1 MTSTGQDEHADAT
14 IQRGGQVGRR
24 PRRSLAVRLL
34 RWGATILLVL
44 VLLVY
49 FLYVLPFWGIP
60 FNGSRHGRVPL
71 TPPWALECW
80 LWEDDQNTAAFLREL
95 VDGYVEHDIP
105 VGTVLIDSPWSQR
118 YNDFQF
124 DENRY
129 PEPRTLFKELH
140 DRDIHVVLW
149 MTCMVNSQSKD
160 TSVRASE
167 EFFDEARTNGYLA
180 GDGDELR
187 WWKGKGGF
195 IDYSNPQAMRWWH
208 DQQQQLF
215 SYGLDGWKLDGCDT
229 LFSSRLWKLPVPLKR
244 TASGL
249 MTTRGYMDR
258 YCREEYRQ
266 GLTQNSNFVI
276 LVRSIDQP
284 WAHPEGFAPLDTA
297 TVTWVGDNRH
307 TWDYK
312 DRGLEGAISDILRS
326 AKLGYCVIGSDVAGY
341 HGAKNPENI
350 RSGVSAASLRQ
361 ERGNDKSESHPTLQ
375 QHTVGAIHDAIPPNL
390 YIRWA
395 QFSAFCGL
403 FLNGGHGE
411 RRLWK
416 RSEPELEIIRTFSWL
431 HSELVPYM
439 YSHVALC
446 HAGGQPLMRPL
457 KAGRFE
463 YLFGNDLLIAP
474 IHQDNGTRT
483 ISLPPGRWRY
493 LFEDRELIDGPRTLT
508 RDFPLSEFPVFVRE
522 GAIVPLNV
530 QRPYTGFGD
539 TNSAGFTTW
548 LIYPD
553 RKSEFTMYDPKSHPK
568 METTTVKVNV
578 QEGVHIEVTGKRTP
592 HILLVHA
599 DQKPR
604 GVNLDGDSLAEGT
617 AWQFDKE
624 KARVTIKTREYRVGR
639 YEILK

>member
-1 MTSTGQDEHADAT
+1 MTSTGQDQHPDAT
-14 IQRGGQVGRR
+14 LKGGRR
-24 PRRSLAVRLL
+24 PPRSLAARIL
-34 RWGATILLVL
+34 RWAATILLVL
-44 VLLVY
+44 IVLVY

-71 TPPWALECW
+71 TAPWALECW
-80 LWEDDQNTAAFLREL
+80 IWEDDHNTDASVREL
-95 VDGYVEHDIP
+95 VDGSLEHDLP

-118 YNDFQF
+118 YNDFKF

-129 PEPRTLFKELH
+129 PEPQRLFMELH

-160 TSVRASE
+160 TCVPASP

-180 GDGDELR
+180 GNGDQFR
-187 WWKGKGGF
+187 WWKGNGGF
-195 IDYSNPQAMRWWH
+195 IDYSNPHAMQWWH
-208 DQQQQLF
+208 DLQQQLF

-229 LFSSRLWKLPVPLKR
+229 LFSSQLGKLPLPFKG

-258 YCREEYRQ
+258 YCREEYRH
-266 GLTQNSNFVI
+266 GLTQNSNFII
-276 LVRSIDQP
+276 LVRSMDQP

-307 TWDYK
+307 NWDYQN
-312 DRGLEGAISDILRS
+312 RGLEGAISDILSS

-341 HGAKNPENI
+341 HGKEP
-350 RSGVSAASLRQ
+350 
-361 ERGNDKSESHPTLQ
+361 
-375 QHTVGAIHDAIPPNL
+375 IPPNL

-416 RSEPELEIIRTFSWL
+416 RTPAELDIIRKFSWL

-446 HAGGQPLMRPL
+446 HAGGPPLMRPL
-457 KAGRFE
+457 KKSRFD
-463 YLFGNDLLIAP
+463 YLFGNDLFIAP
-474 IHQDNGTRT
+474 IHQDTVTRT
-483 ISLPPGRWRY
+483 LALPPGRWRY
-493 LFEDRELIDGPRTLT
+493 LFDDRELIEGPRTLT
-508 RDFPLSEFPVFVRE
+508 RDFPLTEFPAFVRE

-530 QRPYTGFGD
+530 QRSYTGFGD

-548 LIYPD
+548 LIYPES
-553 RKSEFTMYDPKSHPK
+553 KSEFTLYHPK
-568 METTTVKVNV
+568 DHPRMETTTVAVNV
-578 QEGVHIEVTGKRTP
+578 HGGVQIEFTGKHGP
-592 HILLVHA
+592 HVLLVHA
-599 DQKPR
+599 EQKPR
-604 GVNLDGDSLAEGT
+604 AVNLDGNSLAEGS

-624 KARVTIKTREYRVGR
+624 KARLTIKTREYRLGT
-639 YEILK
+639 YQILN